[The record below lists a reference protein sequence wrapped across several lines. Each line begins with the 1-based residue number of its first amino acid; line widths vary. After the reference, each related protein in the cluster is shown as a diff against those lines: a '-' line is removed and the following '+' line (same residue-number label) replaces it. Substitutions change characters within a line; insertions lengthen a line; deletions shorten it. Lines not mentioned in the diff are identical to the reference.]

1 MKTTLVMVV
10 VYWAVMTAG
19 QVKGQIKGQEAP
31 RIATELTLVPAS
43 LVPEADRLASLGDK
57 AVVAKRSARN
67 YVFPSTVSGERML
80 VVENSRTGRLGTTDG
95 GIVVRL
101 YSSASLD
108 GLSADYGLTVKH
120 AFTAQ
125 PAAVLL
131 PKDPEVADTY
141 VAKLR
146 EDSRVVSA
154 ELNVN
159 FYQEQAH

>member
-1 MKTTLVMVV
+1 MMKTALKTVV
-10 VYWAVMTAG
+10 VCWAVMTAG
-19 QVKGQIKGQEAP
+19 QAKGQEAL
-31 RIATELTLVPAS
+31 RIATDLALVPAS
-43 LVPEADRLASLGDK
+43 LVSDAERLATLGDK
-57 AVVAKRSARN
+57 AVVTNESASN
-67 YVFPSTVSGERML
+67 YESPSKVWGERVL

>member
-1 MKTTLVMVV
+1 MMKTALKTIVV
-10 VYWAVMTAG
+10 CWAAMTAG
-19 QVKGQIKGQEAP
+19 QAKGQEAL
-31 RIATELTLVPAS
+31 RIATDLALVPAS
-43 LVPEADRLASLGDK
+43 LVSDAERLATLGDK
-57 AVVAKRSARN
+57 AVVTSESASN
-67 YVFPSTVSGERML
+67 YESPSKVLGERIL
-80 VVENSRTGRLGTTDG
+80 VVLNSRTGLLGTTDG

-101 YSSASLD
+101 HSSASLD

-131 PKDPEVADTY
+131 PEDPEVADAY

-146 EDSRVVSA
+146 EDDRVVSA

-159 FYQEQAH
+159 FYQEKAN

>member
-1 MKTTLVMVV
+1 MMKTALKTVV
-10 VYWAVMTAG
+10 VCWVVMTAG
-19 QVKGQIKGQEAP
+19 QAKGQEAL
-31 RIATELTLVPAS
+31 RIATDLALVPAS
-43 LVPEADRLASLGDK
+43 LVSDAERLATLGDK
-57 AVVAKRSARN
+57 AVVTNESASN
-67 YVFPSTVSGERML
+67 YESPSRVWGERIF

-101 YSSASLD
+101 HSSASLD
-108 GLSADYGLTVKH
+108 GLSADYSLTVKH

-131 PKDPEVADTY
+131 PEDPEVADAY

-146 EDSRVVSA
+146 EDDRVVSA

-159 FYQEQAH
+159 FYQEQAN

>member
-1 MKTTLVMVV
+1 MMKTALKTVV
-10 VYWAVMTAG
+10 VCWAVMTAG
-19 QVKGQIKGQEAP
+19 QAKGQEAL
-31 RIATELTLVPAS
+31 RIATDLALVPAS
-43 LVPEADRLASLGDK
+43 LVSDAERLATLGDK
-57 AVVAKRSARN
+57 AVVTNESASN
-67 YVFPSTVSGERML
+67 YESPSKVWGERVL

-154 ELNVN
+154 KLNVN

>member
-1 MKTTLVMVV
+1 MMKTALKTGVV
-10 VYWAVMTAG
+10 CWAVMTAG
-19 QVKGQIKGQEAP
+19 QAKGQEAL
-31 RIATELTLVPAS
+31 RIATDLALVPAS
-43 LVPEADRLASLGDK
+43 LVSDAERLATLGDK
-57 AVVAKRSARN
+57 AVVTNESASN
-67 YVFPSTVSGERML
+67 YESPSKVWGERVL

>member
-1 MKTTLVMVV
+1 MMKTALKTVV
-10 VYWAVMTAG
+10 VCWAVMTAG
-19 QVKGQIKGQEAP
+19 QAKGQEAL
-31 RIATELTLVPAS
+31 RIATDLALVPAS
-43 LVPEADRLASLGDK
+43 LVSDAERLATLGDK
-57 AVVAKRSARN
+57 AVVTNESASN
-67 YVFPSTVSGERML
+67 YESPSKVWGERVL

-95 GIVVRL
+95 GIGVRL

>member
-1 MKTTLVMVV
+1 MMKTALKTVV
-10 VYWAVMTAG
+10 VCWAVMTAG
-19 QVKGQIKGQEAP
+19 QAKGQEAL
-31 RIATELTLVPAS
+31 RIATDLALVPAS
-43 LVPEADRLASLGDK
+43 LVSDAERLATLGDK
-57 AVVAKRSARN
+57 AVVTNESASN
-67 YVFPSTVSGERML
+67 YESPSRVWGERIL

>member
-1 MKTTLVMVV
+1 MMKTTLVMVV

-19 QVKGQIKGQEAP
+19 QVEGQEAP

-67 YVFPSTVSGERML
+67 YVFPSTVSGERIL

>member
-1 MKTTLVMVV
+1 MMKTALKTVV
-10 VYWAVMTAG
+10 VCWAVMTAG
-19 QVKGQIKGQEAP
+19 QAKGQEAL
-31 RIATELTLVPAS
+31 RIATDLALVPAS
-43 LVPEADRLASLGDK
+43 LVSDAERLATLGDK
-57 AVVAKRSARN
+57 AVVTNESASN
-67 YVFPSTVSGERML
+67 YESPSRVWGERIL

-154 ELNVN
+154 KLNVN

>member
-1 MKTTLVMVV
+1 MMKTALKTVV
-10 VYWAVMTAG
+10 VCWAVMTAG
-19 QVKGQIKGQEAP
+19 QAKGQEAL
-31 RIATELTLVPAS
+31 RIATDLALVPAS
-43 LVPEADRLASLGDK
+43 LVSDAERLATLGDK
-57 AVVAKRSARN
+57 AVVTNESASN
-67 YVFPSTVSGERML
+67 YESPSKVWGERVL

-101 YSSASLD
+101 HSSASLD

-141 VAKLR
+141 VTKLR

>member
-1 MKTTLVMVV
+1 MMKTALKTVV
-10 VYWAVMTAG
+10 VCWAVMTAG
-19 QVKGQIKGQEAP
+19 QAKGQEAL
-31 RIATELTLVPAS
+31 RIATDLALVPAS
-43 LVPEADRLASLGDK
+43 LVSDAERLATLGDK
-57 AVVAKRSARN
+57 AVVTNESASN
-67 YVFPSTVSGERML
+67 YESPSRVWGERIL

-101 YSSASLD
+101 HSSTSLD

-131 PKDPEVADTY
+131 PEDPEVADAY

-146 EDSRVVSA
+146 EDDRVVSA

-159 FYQEQAH
+159 FYQEQAN

>member
-1 MKTTLVMVV
+1 MMKTALKTVV
-10 VYWAVMTAG
+10 VCWAVMTAG
-19 QVKGQIKGQEAP
+19 QAKGQEAL
-31 RIATELTLVPAS
+31 RIATDLALVPAS
-43 LVPEADRLASLGDK
+43 LVSDAERLATLGDK
-57 AVVAKRSARN
+57 AVVTNESASN
-67 YVFPSTVSGERML
+67 YESPSKVWGEPVL

>member
-1 MKTTLVMVV
+1 MMKTALKTVV
-10 VYWAVMTAG
+10 VCWAVMTAG
-19 QVKGQIKGQEAP
+19 QAKGQEAL
-31 RIATELTLVPAS
+31 RIATDLALVPAS
-43 LVPEADRLASLGDK
+43 LVSDAERLATLGDK
-57 AVVAKRSARN
+57 AVVTKESASN
-67 YVFPSTVSGERML
+67 YESPSKVWGERVL

-101 YSSASLD
+101 HSSASLD

>member
-1 MKTTLVMVV
+1 MMKTALKTVV
-10 VYWAVMTAG
+10 FCWAVMSAG
-19 QVKGQIKGQEAP
+19 QAKGQEAL
-31 RIATELTLVPAS
+31 RIATDLALVPAS
-43 LVPEADRLASLGDK
+43 LVSDAERLATLGDK
-57 AVVAKRSARN
+57 AVVTNESASN
-67 YVFPSTVSGERML
+67 YESPSKVWGERVL